1 MFSINDLRQKWRHLI
16 EHLQSSLLFFNFL
29 KSFLSKTFVKNNTKP
44 KKEKKGNKKS
54 WKTKTLFYNI
64 KSNYFS
70 VWCKWPQ
77 TASQRGKASLKW
89 SLDRLLWILEVVC
102 LISVP
107 TASSKTPP
115 FQPWRLF
122 VAELWNRLR
131 YYERFPKP
139 FK

>member
-1 MFSINDLRQKWRHLI
+1 MIYVKSDVIWLSICKVACCFLIFWKVFCPKLLSRITPNQKR
-16 EHLQSSLLFFNFL
+16 
-29 KSFLSKTFVKNNTKP
+29 K
-44 KKEKKGNKKS
+44 KKEIKKS
-54 WKTKTLFYNI
+54 WKTKTLFYDI

-70 VWCKWPQ
+70 VGCKWPK
-77 TASQRGKASLKW
+77 TAAQRGKASLKW

-115 FQPWRLF
+115 FQSWRLF